1 MHPFRLRRRSSSAAS
16 DTVTHGTWI
25 LASVALGALS
35 VGALAVP
42 GGPVHHW
49 LQCNIHSVSNI
60 NGNSSENPVCGG
72 VTALNAPPPA
82 PVTLSTIYGV
92 NVYEAGQTGP
102 SSGAAVIAGDST
114 DILLSAG
121 TSLFSSITLSEGST
135 ADQEVTINWW
145 TANGQALPS
154 TSVGNGQTQITAPS
168 GAYFLQLT
176 AGGTVQYSCYANGGY
191 ELCMSAASYVTHVDL
206 ANGGQYSFG
215 TSEPYG
221 YSSTSVSTTLSG
233 MEAQAY
239 DLTAAG

>member
-1 MHPFRLRRRSSSAAS
+1 MHHFRLRWRSSSAAS

-25 LASVALGALS
+25 LAAVAIGVLS

-102 SSGAAVIAGDST
+102 SSGGAVIAGDSIDT
-114 DILLSAG
+114 LLNAE
-121 TSLFSSITLSEGST
+121 TSPFSSITLSQGSI
-135 ADQEVTINWW
+135 ADQEVVVSWW
-145 TANGQALPS
+145 TANGQPLKS
-154 TSVGNGQTQITAPS
+154 TVVGTSQTQVVAPS
-168 GAYFLQLT
+168 GAYFLRLYAQ
-176 AGGTVQYSCYANGGY
+176 GTVQYSCYANGGY
-191 ELCMSAASYVTHVDL
+191 EWCMSAASYVTHVKL

-221 YSSTSVSTTLSG
+221 YSSTPVSTTLSG

-239 DLTAAG
+239 NLPTAG